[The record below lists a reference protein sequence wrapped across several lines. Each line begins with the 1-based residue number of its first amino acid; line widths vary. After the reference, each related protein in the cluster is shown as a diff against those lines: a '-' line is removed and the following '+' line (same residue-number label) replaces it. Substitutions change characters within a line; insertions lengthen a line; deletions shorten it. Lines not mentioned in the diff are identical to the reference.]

1 MADEWER
8 IRTIAQALR
17 EGKISWVL
25 EHAPAVLA
33 QCHEADARAT
43 LLGCLATAYQREKDW
58 DKGIRT
64 ATEALTL
71 DPSLAHVR
79 ACRASCFL
87 RKGDVHPALAD
98 TNRIVEQ
105 DAQNALGYYLRST
118 CYLVLANKVEPPL
131 KPIMLRRSLADVDE
145 ALFYSPDDAT
155 YQAHRD
161 TLHGLVGQQV
171 VAAEQSL
178 NGWEI
183 AGKIAKVAGQ
193 FVGGMLG

>member
-1 MADEWER
+1 
-8 IRTIAQALR
+8 
-17 EGKISWVL
+17 
-25 EHAPAVLA
+25 
-33 QCHEADARAT
+33 
-43 LLGCLATAYQREKDW
+43 
-58 DKGIRT
+58 
-64 ATEALTL
+64 
-71 DPSLAHVR
+71 VR

-87 RKGDVHPALAD
+87 RKGDVHLALAD

-105 DAQNALGYYLRST
+105 DAHYALAYYLRST

-145 ALFYSPDDAT
+145 ALHYSPDDAT
-155 YQAHRD
+155 YKAHRD

-171 VAAEQSL
+171 VAAEQSI